1 MTAGFVLDP
10 IPGPYAATGGT
21 APKTMS
27 KEENGLFATLAHAMG
42 PTGGAPPGGAGGF
55 ASLVPLILMFVIFY
69 FLLIRPQQKKA
80 KEHREMIG
88 NLKKGDRIMTNGGL
102 HGQIVGL
109 DDQTIS
115 LEIAD
120 KVKVKLNRGYVAS
133 LLSGSGEGSTKPLK
147 SKSDS

>member
-1 MTAGFVLDP
+1 MF
-10 IPGPYAATGGT
+10 
-21 APKTMS
+21 S
-27 KEENGLFATLAHAMG
+27 TLAHAMG
-42 PTGGAPPGGAGGF
+42 PTGGSPAGGAGGF

-80 KEHREMIG
+80 KEHREMVA

-109 DDQTIS
+109 DDQTLS
-115 LEIAD
+115 LEISD

-133 LLSGSGEGSTKPLK
+133 LLSSPGEGASKSLK

>member
-1 MTAGFVLDP
+1 MFSIA
-10 IPGPYAATGGT
+10 YAMGT
-21 APKTMS
+21 A
-27 KEENGLFATLAHAMG
+27 
-42 PTGGAPPGGAGGF
+42 GGAPPAGGAGGF

-80 KEHREMIG
+80 REHRDMVAA
-88 NLKKGDRIMTNGGL
+88 LKKGDRIMTNGGL

-133 LLSGSGEGSTKPLK
+133 LLSGAGDGSAKSLK